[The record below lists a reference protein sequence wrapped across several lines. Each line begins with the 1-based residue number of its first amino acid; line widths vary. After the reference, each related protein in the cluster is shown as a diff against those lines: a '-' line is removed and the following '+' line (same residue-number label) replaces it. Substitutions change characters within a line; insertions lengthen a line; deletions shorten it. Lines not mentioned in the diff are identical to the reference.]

1 MHVIGTAGH
10 VDHGKST
17 LVLALTGMDPDRL
30 EEEKRRGLTIDLG
43 FAWLPLP
50 GGGEVGIVDVPGH
63 ERFIKNMLA
72 GAGAINLTLFVVA
85 ATEGW
90 KPQSQEH
97 LDILDLLG
105 VSTGVVALT
114 MADLVDEDRLLEV
127 EADVEA
133 HLSGTSLAGA
143 PIIPVSAITRRGV
156 PELLGELEQALART
170 PASED
175 RERPRLWIDRV
186 FSMKGSGTVVTG
198 TLTGGALDRNEEVE
212 LLPLGHRA
220 RVRGI
225 QSHRRQVERI
235 PPGNRTAVNLVGID
249 SDLLARGHVVS
260 RPGLWRTTDRVIASI
275 RFLPHLGH
283 DPTERGA
290 FKLYAGSM
298 EADVGIRFLGPL
310 PAQGETGT
318 ALVALSRP
326 AVLEWGDRFV
336 LRDSGRR
343 ETVGGGVVL
352 EVAPGRIRRTD
363 PDLLDRMTR
372 RRAASEAGPG
382 ARLAYLNLLLD
393 EEGRIGRGEIR
404 LRTGLAPAE
413 AQQLDAVWLPSVVL
427 SHQAFGD
434 LSRRAGVELRR
445 YQQLHPLEL
454 GMPRASLRT
463 ALGLD
468 ARTFEEVADQL
479 EQQGLLVADAATVR
493 TPDHVPDQGGPQRDA
508 LLRTL
513 DEAGFSPPLL
523 SELHRRFDPAL
534 VRALVRTGELVQVAP
549 DLVYRTSRLD
559 DLREQLTQAI
569 ESSGPITVAQFR
581 DLVSTTRKYAVPLL
595 EYLDR
600 TGFTR
605 RQGDVRVLGP
615 SAGTARSA

>member
-30 EEEKRRGLTIDLG
+30 AEEKRRGLTIDLG

-50 GGGEVGIVDVPGH
+50 SGGEIGIVDVPGH

-105 VSTGVVALT
+105 VQSGVVALT
-114 MADLVDEDRLLEV
+114 MADLVDEARLLDV
-127 EADVEA
+127 AADVEGRLA
-133 HLSGTSLAGA
+133 QTSLAGA
-143 PIIPVSAITRRGV
+143 AIVPVSALTGQGL
-156 PELLGELEQALART
+156 PELLTELESALART
-170 PASED
+170 PPAQD

-198 TLTGGALDRNEEVE
+198 TLTGGGLDRNEEVE
-212 LLPLGHRA
+212 LLPLGFRA

-225 QSHRRQVERI
+225 QSHRRQVEHI
-235 PPGNRTAVNLVGID
+235 PPGNRTALNLVGVD
-249 SDLLARGHVVS
+249 PDLLARGHVVS
-260 RPGLWRTTDRVIASI
+260 RPGLWRTTDRVMASI

-298 EADVGIRFLGPL
+298 EADVGIRFLGDL
-310 PAQGETGT
+310 PQQGETAT
-318 ALVALSRP
+318 ALVALAHP

-352 EVAPGRIRRTD
+352 EVSPGRVRRGD
-363 PDLLDRMTR
+363 PAVLERVAS
-372 RRAASEAGPG
+372 RRAAAD
-382 ARLAYLNLLLD
+382 RLAYFRLVLD
-393 EEGRIGRGEIR
+393 EETRMARSEIR
-404 LRTGLAPAE
+404 LRTGLPPAE
-413 AQQLDAVWLPSVVL
+413 AEQADAVWLPTIVFSRAALDAL
-427 SHQAFGD
+427 SQ
-434 LSRRAGVELRR
+434 RASTELRR
-445 YQQLHPLEL
+445 YQQLHPLEP
-454 GMPRASLRT
+454 GMPRAALRA

-468 ARTFEEVADQL
+468 GRTFDEVAEHL
-479 EQQGLLVADAATVR
+479 AAQGLLVADASAVR
-493 TPDHVPDQGGPQRDA
+493 TPDHVPDQGGAQREA
-508 LLRTL
+508 LLGVL
-513 DEAGFSPPLL
+513 DEAGLSPPLL
-523 SELHRRFDPAL
+523 PELYRLYDPAL
-534 VRALVRTGELVQVAP
+534 VRALVRTGELVLVAP
-549 DLVYRTSRLD
+549 DLVLRAEDLGAVKERLT
-559 DLREQLTQAI
+559 DLI
-569 ESSGPITVAQFR
+569 ERSGPVTVAQFR
-581 DLVSTTRKYAVPLL
+581 DLVATTRKYAVPLL

-615 SAGTARSA
+615 SAGAARSA

>member
-17 LVLALTGMDPDRL
+17 LVLALTGIDPDRL

-50 GGGEVGIVDVPGH
+50 SGGEVGIVDVPGH

-72 GAGAINLTLFVVA
+72 GAGAINVTLFVVA

-105 VSTGVVALT
+105 VRNGVVALT
-114 MADLVDEDRLLEV
+114 MADLVDEESLIEV
-127 EADVEA
+127 AADVEA
-133 HLSGTSLAGA
+133 RLVGTSLAGS
-143 PIIPVSAITRRGV
+143 PIVAVSAVTGRGL
-156 PELLGELEQALART
+156 PDLLAELEQALART
-170 PASED
+170 PPAED

-198 TLTGGALDRNEEVE
+198 TLTGGTLDRNEEVE
-212 LLPLGHRA
+212 LLPPGFRA

-235 PPGNRTAVNLVGID
+235 RPGNRTALNLVGVD
-249 SDLLARGHVVS
+249 SDLLARGQVVT
-260 RPGLWRTTDRVIASI
+260 RPGLWQTTDRVMASI

-298 EADVGIRFLGPL
+298 EADVGIRFLGDL
-310 PAQGETGT
+310 PGQGETGT

-336 LRDSGRR
+336 LRDAGRR

-363 PDLLDRMTR
+363 PAVLDRVRR
-372 RRAASEAGPG
+372 RRAAGD
-382 ARLAYLNLLLD
+382 RLAYLRVLLE
-393 EEGRIGRGEIR
+393 EEGRIGRSEIR

-413 AQQLDAVWLPSVVL
+413 AEAVDAVWLPTVVL
-427 SHQAFGD
+427 SRPAIEALAQ
-434 LSRRAGVELRR
+434 RASVELRR
-445 YQQLHPLEL
+445 YQQQHPLEL
-454 GMPRASLRT
+454 GMSRAALRA

-468 ARTFEEVADQL
+468 ARVFDEVADHL
-479 EQQGLLVADAATVR
+479 ARQGVLVADASAVR

-508 LLRTL
+508 LLGSL
-513 DEAGFSPPLL
+513 DDAGFSPPLL
-523 SELHRRFDPAL
+523 SELYRTYDPAL
-534 VRALVRTGELVQVAP
+534 VRALVRSGELVQVAP
-549 DLVYRTSRLD
+549 DLVYRAARLEG
-559 DLREQLTQAI
+559 LKEQLAAAI
-569 ESSGPITVAQFR
+569 AGVGPVTVAQFR
-581 DLVSTTRKYAVPLL
+581 DLVSTSRKYAVPLL

-615 SAGTARSA
+615 SAGAARSA

>member
-30 EEEKRRGLTIDLG
+30 AEEKRRGLTIDLG

-50 GGGEVGIVDVPGH
+50 RGGEIGIVDVPGH

-105 VSTGVVALT
+105 VRSGVVALT
-114 MADLVDEDRLLEV
+114 MADLVDEARLLDV
-127 EADVEA
+127 AADVEGRLA
-133 HLSGTSLAGA
+133 PTSLAGS
-143 PIIPVSAITRRGV
+143 PVVPVSAVTGQGL
-156 PELLGELEQALART
+156 PELLAELQAALDRT
-170 PASED
+170 PPAED
-175 RERPRLWIDRV
+175 RDRPRLWIDRV

-198 TLTGGALDRNEEVE
+198 TLTGGGLDRHEEVE
-212 LLPLGHRA
+212 LLPLGFRA

-225 QSHRRQVERI
+225 QSHRRQVEAI
-235 PPGNRTAVNLVGID
+235 PPGNRTALNLVGVD
-249 SDLLARGHVVS
+249 PDLLARGHVVS
-260 RPGLWRTTDRVIASI
+260 RPGLWRATDRVLASI

-298 EADVGIRFLGPL
+298 EADVGIRFVGDL
-310 PAQGETGT
+310 PGQGETGT
-318 ALVALSRP
+318 ALVALSHP

-343 ETVGGGVVL
+343 ETLGGGVVL
-352 EVAPGRIRRTD
+352 EVAPGRVRRADPAVREKVIRRLAAANRVD
-363 PDLLDRMTR
+363 YFRM
-372 RRAASEAGPG
+372 
-382 ARLAYLNLLLD
+382 LLD
-393 EEGRIGRGEIR
+393 EETRMARSEIR
-404 LRTGLAPAE
+404 LRTGLRPADAE
-413 AQQLDAVWLPSVVL
+413 QLDAVWLPTIVFSRPAFESL
-427 SHQAFGD
+427 SQ
-434 LSRRAGVELRR
+434 RAAAELRR
-445 YQQLHPLEL
+445 YQQQHPLEL
-454 GMPRASLRT
+454 GIPRAALRT

-468 ARTFEEVADQL
+468 GRTFDEVAEHLADAKV
-479 EQQGLLVADAATVR
+479 LVADASAVR
-493 TPDHVPDQGGPQRDA
+493 TPDHVPDQGGPQREA
-508 LLRTL
+508 LLRVL
-513 DEAGFSPPLL
+513 AEAKSSPPPLP
-523 SELHRRFDPAL
+523 ELHRSYDPAL

-549 DLVYRTSRLD
+549 DLVYRAG
-559 DLREQLTQAI
+559 DLARVKEQLVALV
-569 ESSGPITVAQFR
+569 EDSGPFTVAQFR

-605 RQGDVRVLGP
+605 RRGDLRVLGP
-615 SAGTARSA
+615 SAGEVRSA